1 MAVFRGPENREVDPL
16 CGQGRPEPDD
26 PDETGAATT
35 AVPQALASPLM
46 TTREVCDLFRRTPRT
61 VRNWCRAKRLHP
73 VRVGSAV
80 FFRREE
86 VEALA
91 RTRSG

>member
-1 MAVFRGPENREVDPL
+1 MVVRRITKDRRADRL
-16 CGQGRPEPDD
+16 CKQGRPEPDD